1 MTIIKKGKYTF
12 SADIEKTKAYYKD
25 LAACDC
31 ADCRNYY
38 AQVKDIFPKL
48 NGFLAEFGVDILKP
62 DEAVSVETN
71 SCVDYLSVA
80 YTVCG
85 SIETMGKG
93 EIIIYDNLPLSISVA
108 DGFVLPNMQS
118 DEYFTLSVEGIQ
130 LPWVLDEPFPESAA
144 KTPSKIKSIAK
155 RIFGK

>member
-1 MTIIKKGKYTF
+1 MVTIKKGEYAF
-12 SADIEKTKAYYKD
+12 SVDIERTKAYYKA
-25 LAACDC
+25 LTVCDC

-38 AQVKDIFPKL
+38 AQVKDKFPKL
-48 NGFLAEFGVDILKP
+48 NCFLAEFGVDALKP

-71 SCVDYLSVA
+71 SCVNYLSVV

-93 EIIIYDNLPLSISVA
+93 EIVIYDNVPLNISVA
-108 DGFVLPNMQS
+108 DGFVIPNMQS
-118 DEYFTLSVEGIQ
+118 EHYFTLSVEEIQ
-130 LPWVLDEPFPESAA
+130 LPWVLDEPFPESATQ
-144 KTPSKIKSIAK
+144 TPLKIKSIVK